1 MIALKRND
9 TLYQQIATYFETE
22 IREGRLRPGVKLP
35 RVRITVVRRSDSSGT
50 SFIFTNYLSKISKE
64 WADRVGCGPAVNWP
78 VGIGG
83 QKNPGVC
90 NNVARI
96 NGAIGYTEYT
106 YAVEAKLSMVSLKNK
121 AGKFVEPKPET
132 FRASGAHADWK
143 NAPGFYMLLTDQPGD
158 DSWPITGLTYI
169 LVQRNQPDAKKAAAL
184 LNYFIEEHLKD
195 GYEFILPP
203 HQLNYACGYGAGQF
217 PKFSDEVYWLDLD
230 EDRHRNRFMLPT
242 AETALVN
249 MYAGEIIEYG
259 TVEDIFDPSKP
270 HHPYTVGLFHSV
282 PRLDDEA
289 ERLKPI
295 PGLMPDPTDL
305 PDGCKFHPRCPQC
318 MERCKQESSVIYQER
333 THQICCHLMEGN
345 MSPRPQQTDDSTP
358 EQEV

>member
-1 MIALKRND
+1 MKKLFGMAAATLLSFAVTAAEISLDGAGASFPAPVYRVWSYNYGESTGNRVEVNYQSSGSGAGINQIKEKTIDFGGSDNPLTKEELDQANLCQFPMLAGGVVVIVNLRGVKPNTLKLDQATLADIFLGKIKGWDDPRIKALN
-9 TLYQQIATYFETE
+9 
-22 IREGRLRPGVKLP
+22 PGVKLP

-184 LNYFIEEHLKD
+184 LNYFNWCYTTGASAASKLHYVPLPEEVVSL
-195 GYEFILPP
+195 
-203 HQLNYACGYGAGQF
+203 
-217 PKFSDEVYWLDLD
+217 V
-230 EDRHRNRFMLPT
+230 RN
-242 AETALVN
+242 AW
-249 MYAGEIIEYG
+249 
-259 TVEDIFDPSKP
+259 
-270 HHPYTVGLFHSV
+270 
-282 PRLDDEA
+282 EA
-289 ERLKPI
+289 EIR
-295 PGLMPDPTDL
+295 
-305 PDGCKFHPRCPQC
+305 
-318 MERCKQESSVIYQER
+318 S
-333 THQICCHLMEGN
+333 GN
-345 MSPRPQQTDDSTP
+345 AP
-358 EQEV
+358 VKY

>member
-1 MIALKRND
+1 MKKLFGMAAATLLSFAVTAAEISLDGAGASFPAPVYRVWSYNYGESTGNRVEVNYQSSGSGAGINQIKEKTIDFGGSDNPLTKEELDKANLCQFPMLAGGVVVIVNLRGVKPNTLKLDQATLADIFLGKIKGWDDPRIKALN
-9 TLYQQIATYFETE
+9 
-22 IREGRLRPGVKLP
+22 PGVKLP

-184 LNYFIEEHLKD
+184 LNYFNWCYTTGASAASKLHYVPLPEEVVSL
-195 GYEFILPP
+195 
-203 HQLNYACGYGAGQF
+203 
-217 PKFSDEVYWLDLD
+217 V
-230 EDRHRNRFMLPT
+230 RN
-242 AETALVN
+242 AW
-249 MYAGEIIEYG
+249 
-259 TVEDIFDPSKP
+259 
-270 HHPYTVGLFHSV
+270 
-282 PRLDDEA
+282 EA
-289 ERLKPI
+289 EIRS
-295 PGLMPDPTDL
+295 GNA
-305 PDGCKFHPRCPQC
+305 
-318 MERCKQESSVIYQER
+318 SVKY
-333 THQICCHLMEGN
+333 
-345 MSPRPQQTDDSTP
+345 
-358 EQEV
+358 

>member
-1 MIALKRND
+1 M
-9 TLYQQIATYFETE
+9 
-22 IREGRLRPGVKLP
+22 KLP

-184 LNYFIEEHLKD
+184 LNYFNWCYTTGASAASKLHYVPLPEEVVSL
-195 GYEFILPP
+195 
-203 HQLNYACGYGAGQF
+203 
-217 PKFSDEVYWLDLD
+217 V
-230 EDRHRNRFMLPT
+230 RNAWD
-242 AETALVN
+242 AE
-249 MYAGEIIEYG
+249 IR
-259 TVEDIFDPSKP
+259 S
-270 HHPYTVGLFHSV
+270 
-282 PRLDDEA
+282 
-289 ERLKPI
+289 
-295 PGLMPDPTDL
+295 
-305 PDGCKFHPRCPQC
+305 
-318 MERCKQESSVIYQER
+318 
-333 THQICCHLMEGN
+333 GN
-345 MSPRPQQTDDSTP
+345 AP
-358 EQEV
+358 VKY

>member
-1 MIALKRND
+1 MKKLFGMAAATLLSFAVTAAEISLDGAGASFPAPVYRVWSYNYGESTGNRVEVNYQSSGSGAGINQIKEKTIDFGGSDNPLTKEELDKANLCQFPMLAGGVVVIVNLRGVKPNTLKLDQATLADIFLGKIKGWDDPRIKALN
-9 TLYQQIATYFETE
+9 
-22 IREGRLRPGVKLP
+22 PGVKLP

-184 LNYFIEEHLKD
+184 LNYFNWCYTTGASAASKLHYVPLPEEVVSL
-195 GYEFILPP
+195 
-203 HQLNYACGYGAGQF
+203 
-217 PKFSDEVYWLDLD
+217 V
-230 EDRHRNRFMLPT
+230 RN
-242 AETALVN
+242 AW
-249 MYAGEIIEYG
+249 
-259 TVEDIFDPSKP
+259 
-270 HHPYTVGLFHSV
+270 
-282 PRLDDEA
+282 EA
-289 ERLKPI
+289 EIRSENAPVK
-295 PGLMPDPTDL
+295 
-305 PDGCKFHPRCPQC
+305 
-318 MERCKQESSVIYQER
+318 Y
-333 THQICCHLMEGN
+333 
-345 MSPRPQQTDDSTP
+345 
-358 EQEV
+358 

>member
-1 MIALKRND
+1 MKKLFGMAAATLLSFAVTAAEISLDGAGASFPAPVYRVWSYNYGESTGNRVEVNYQSSGSGAGINQIKEKTIDFGGSDNPLTKEELDRANLCQFPMLAGGVVVIVNLRGVKPNTLKLDQATLADIFLGKIKGWDDPRIKALN
-9 TLYQQIATYFETE
+9 
-22 IREGRLRPGVKLP
+22 PGVKLP

-184 LNYFIEEHLKD
+184 LNYFNWCYTTGASAASKLHYVPLPEEVVSL
-195 GYEFILPP
+195 
-203 HQLNYACGYGAGQF
+203 
-217 PKFSDEVYWLDLD
+217 V
-230 EDRHRNRFMLPT
+230 RN
-242 AETALVN
+242 AW
-249 MYAGEIIEYG
+249 
-259 TVEDIFDPSKP
+259 
-270 HHPYTVGLFHSV
+270 
-282 PRLDDEA
+282 EA
-289 ERLKPI
+289 EIR
-295 PGLMPDPTDL
+295 
-305 PDGCKFHPRCPQC
+305 
-318 MERCKQESSVIYQER
+318 S
-333 THQICCHLMEGN
+333 GN
-345 MSPRPQQTDDSTP
+345 AP
-358 EQEV
+358 VKY

>member
-1 MIALKRND
+1 MKKLFGMAAATLLSFAVTAAEISLDGAGASFPAPVYRVWSYNYGESTGNRVEVNYQSSGSGAGINQIKEKTIDFGGSDNPLTKEELDRANLCQFPMLAGGVVVIVNLRGVKPNTLKLDQATLADIFLGKIKGWDDPRIKALN
-9 TLYQQIATYFETE
+9 
-22 IREGRLRPGVKLP
+22 PGVKLP

-184 LNYFIEEHLKD
+184 LNYFNWCYTTGASAASKLHYVPLPEEVVSL
-195 GYEFILPP
+195 
-203 HQLNYACGYGAGQF
+203 
-217 PKFSDEVYWLDLD
+217 V
-230 EDRHRNRFMLPT
+230 RN
-242 AETALVN
+242 AW
-249 MYAGEIIEYG
+249 
-259 TVEDIFDPSKP
+259 
-270 HHPYTVGLFHSV
+270 
-282 PRLDDEA
+282 EA
-289 ERLKPI
+289 EIRS
-295 PGLMPDPTDL
+295 GNA
-305 PDGCKFHPRCPQC
+305 
-318 MERCKQESSVIYQER
+318 SVKY
-333 THQICCHLMEGN
+333 
-345 MSPRPQQTDDSTP
+345 
-358 EQEV
+358 

>member
-1 MIALKRND
+1 MKKLFGMAAATLLSFAVTAAEISLDGAGASFPAPVYRVWSYNYGESTGNRVEVNYQSSGSGAGINQIKEKTIDFGGSDNPLTKEELDKANLCQFPMLAGGVVVIVNLRGVKPNTLKLDQATLADIFLGKIKGWDDPRIKALN
-9 TLYQQIATYFETE
+9 
-22 IREGRLRPGVKLP
+22 PGVKLP

-169 LVQRNQPDAKKAAAL
+169 LIQRNQPDAKKAAAL
-184 LNYFIEEHLKD
+184 LNYFNWCYTTGASAASKLHYVPLPEEVVSL
-195 GYEFILPP
+195 
-203 HQLNYACGYGAGQF
+203 
-217 PKFSDEVYWLDLD
+217 V
-230 EDRHRNRFMLPT
+230 RN
-242 AETALVN
+242 AW
-249 MYAGEIIEYG
+249 
-259 TVEDIFDPSKP
+259 
-270 HHPYTVGLFHSV
+270 
-282 PRLDDEA
+282 EA
-289 ERLKPI
+289 EIR
-295 PGLMPDPTDL
+295 
-305 PDGCKFHPRCPQC
+305 
-318 MERCKQESSVIYQER
+318 S
-333 THQICCHLMEGN
+333 GN
-345 MSPRPQQTDDSTP
+345 AP
-358 EQEV
+358 VKY

>member
-1 MIALKRND
+1 MKKLFGMAAATLLSFAVTAAEISLDGAGASFPAPVYRVWSYNYGESTGNRVEVNYQSSGSGAGINQIKEKTIDFGGSDNPLTKEELDRANLCQFPMLAGGVVVIVNLRGVKPNTLKLDQATLADIFLGKIKGWDDPRIKALN
-9 TLYQQIATYFETE
+9 
-22 IREGRLRPGVKLP
+22 PGVKLP

-184 LNYFIEEHLKD
+184 LNYFNWCYTTGASAASKLHYVPLPEEVVSL
-195 GYEFILPP
+195 
-203 HQLNYACGYGAGQF
+203 
-217 PKFSDEVYWLDLD
+217 V
-230 EDRHRNRFMLPT
+230 RNAWD
-242 AETALVN
+242 AEIRSGNA
-249 MYAGEIIEYG
+249 
-259 TVEDIFDPSKP
+259 
-270 HHPYTVGLFHSV
+270 SV
-282 PRLDDEA
+282 
-289 ERLKPI
+289 K
-295 PGLMPDPTDL
+295 
-305 PDGCKFHPRCPQC
+305 
-318 MERCKQESSVIYQER
+318 Y
-333 THQICCHLMEGN
+333 
-345 MSPRPQQTDDSTP
+345 
-358 EQEV
+358 

>member
-1 MIALKRND
+1 MKKLFGMAAATLLSFAVTAAEISLDGAGASFPAPVYRVWSYNYGESTGNRVEVNYQSSGSGAGINQIKEKTIDFGGSDNPLTKEELDKANLCQFPMLAGGVVVIVNLRGVKPNTLKLDQATLADIFLGKIKGWDDPRIKALN
-9 TLYQQIATYFETE
+9 
-22 IREGRLRPGVKLP
+22 PGVKLP

-184 LNYFIEEHLKD
+184 LNYFNWCYTTGASAASKLHYVPLPEEVVSL
-195 GYEFILPP
+195 
-203 HQLNYACGYGAGQF
+203 
-217 PKFSDEVYWLDLD
+217 V
-230 EDRHRNRFMLPT
+230 RNAWD
-242 AETALVN
+242 AE
-249 MYAGEIIEYG
+249 IR
-259 TVEDIFDPSKP
+259 S
-270 HHPYTVGLFHSV
+270 
-282 PRLDDEA
+282 
-289 ERLKPI
+289 
-295 PGLMPDPTDL
+295 
-305 PDGCKFHPRCPQC
+305 
-318 MERCKQESSVIYQER
+318 
-333 THQICCHLMEGN
+333 GN
-345 MSPRPQQTDDSTP
+345 AP
-358 EQEV
+358 VKY

>member
-1 MIALKRND
+1 MKKLFGMAAATLLSFAVTAAEISLDGAGASFPAPVYRVWSYNYGESTGNRVEVNYQSSGSGAGINQIKEKTIDFGGSDNPLTKEELDKANLCQFPMLAGGVVVIVNLRGVKPNTLKLDQATLADIFLGKIKGWDDPRIKALN
-9 TLYQQIATYFETE
+9 
-22 IREGRLRPGVKLP
+22 PGVKLP

-184 LNYFIEEHLKD
+184 LNYFNWCYTTGASAASKLHYVPLPEEVVSL
-195 GYEFILPP
+195 
-203 HQLNYACGYGAGQF
+203 
-217 PKFSDEVYWLDLD
+217 V
-230 EDRHRNRFMLPT
+230 RNAWD
-242 AETALVN
+242 AEIRSGNA
-249 MYAGEIIEYG
+249 
-259 TVEDIFDPSKP
+259 
-270 HHPYTVGLFHSV
+270 SV
-282 PRLDDEA
+282 
-289 ERLKPI
+289 K
-295 PGLMPDPTDL
+295 
-305 PDGCKFHPRCPQC
+305 
-318 MERCKQESSVIYQER
+318 Y
-333 THQICCHLMEGN
+333 
-345 MSPRPQQTDDSTP
+345 
-358 EQEV
+358 